1 MSWPKVAAVVAG
13 ALAGVALAVFAA
25 WLVIMIIVQ
34 GWRSS
39 TDAYREPGPQETGA
53 YGMHKPS
60 YADMA
65 GFSVAL
71 TKIPHVSSAKA
82 YYRSPTFTMGGGG
95 AYANV
100 VLDISCFKVK
110 GVFSAE
116 CQQIRDSIVRLAWAQ
131 PYDMGFLMVEDTT
144 GLAPTARPAEE
155 FVELTT
161 SVLYDKWGQPP
172 PAPTPTRS

>member
-25 WLVIMIIVQ
+25 WLVIMMLAE

-39 TDAYREPGPQETGA
+39 TDAYREPRPQETGA

-60 YADMA
+60 HADMA

-71 TKIPHVSSAKA
+71 TTIPHVSFAKA

-110 GVFSAE
+110 GVFSEE
-116 CQQIRDSIVRLAWAQ
+116 CQRIRDSIVRLAWAQ

-144 GLAPTARPAEE
+144 GLPASERPAER

-161 SVLYDKWGQPP
+161 SVLYDTWGKPP
-172 PAPTPTRS
+172 PAPTPTHS